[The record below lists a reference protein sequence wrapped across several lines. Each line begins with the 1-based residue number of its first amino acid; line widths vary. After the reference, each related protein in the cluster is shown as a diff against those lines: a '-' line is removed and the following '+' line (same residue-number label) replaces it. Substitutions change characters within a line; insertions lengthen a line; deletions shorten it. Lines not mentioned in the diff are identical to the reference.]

1 MPGEKVGSQ
10 EYKVLVMSLA
20 EAPRIVKRLVSD
32 LEESTVRER
41 PQEKGWSVLEHICHL
56 RDIEKEGYVVRIK
69 KMLSEDQPFL
79 EDIDGDKLAIERG
92 YINQDF
98 AAALEAFITARAV
111 NIEAIRD
118 LSADH
123 LSKSATSEGI
133 GPLTLLDLLSRMREH
148 DREHIKELMQLREQ
162 LSA

>member
-10 EYKVLVMSLA
+10 EYKELVMSLA
-20 EAPRIVKRLVSD
+20 ETPRIVKRLVSD
-32 LEESTVRER
+32 LEESTVREM

-92 YINQDF
+92 YINQNSD
-98 AAALEAFITARAV
+98 AALEAFITARAV

-123 LSKSATSEGI
+123 LSKSAASEGI